1 MSFDDPDIYLIT
13 SFQAGDERA
22 FDILYERH
30 HRSVLNVAY
39 RLLGDRDSAEDV
51 AQDVFVKL
59 YQSPK
64 TYRLTARFTTW
75 LYRVTYNACI
85 DQMRKRKRSNSV
97 ALEDSSERVVDPA
110 ALPETQAES
119 NELAREVMSALAIL
133 PENQRIAVVLQMYEG
148 LSYQQ
153 IADVMRTSVSAIE
166 SLLFRAKQT
175 LKERLSSYVEDE
187 QRPVPAAE
195 IPAEKRLNCT
205 ASFRGDTTLY
215 K

>member
-1 MSFDDPDIYLIT
+1 VSFDDPDIYLIT

-39 RLLGDRDSAEDV
+39 RFLGDRDSAEDV

-64 TYRLTARFTTW
+64 TYRPTAGFTTW

-119 NELAREVMSALAIL
+119 NELAREVRSAIASL

-148 LSYQQ
+148 LLYQQ

-195 IPAEKRLNCT
+195 IPAEKKTQLHRKF
-205 ASFRGDTTLY
+205 SR
-215 K
+215 

>member
-1 MSFDDPDIYLIT
+1 VSFDDPDIYLIT